1 MSKVLQEDILTL
13 DLNRGGFHRGFIH
26 HAIGWNDMSGNRFGM
41 KLIRDG
47 QIVDTHLCSCIG
59 YFIRA
64 DGETVVVNGGP
75 GDSENILS
83 VTLPQAC
90 YMVEGNF
97 TLAIKVSGDAWNHTS
112 GTILVLD
119 GTVVKTTTGVHVDP
133 GTIVRRRSTRRRWF
147 SRLKSWGCM
156 WTAKDM
162 YASGCRAR
170 RREHGRDYTG
180 RKQLYADGAA
190 ACREYHDLLDEQ
202 GQRGRGDV

>member
-1 MSKVLQEDILTL
+1 MSKILQEDILTL

-64 DGETVVVNGGP
+64 DGETVVVNGGL

-133 GTIVRRRSTRRRWF
+133 GTIVPQLTEAAII
-147 SRLKSWGCM
+147 
-156 WTAKDM
+156 AKI
-162 YASGCRAR
+162 SEC
-170 RREHGRDYTG
+170 E
-180 RKQLYADGAA
+180 AA
-190 ACREYHDLLDEQ
+190 AQYAAQMVQQIEKLGLYIDSEGYVCQRLQ
-202 GQRGRGDV
+202 GEEA